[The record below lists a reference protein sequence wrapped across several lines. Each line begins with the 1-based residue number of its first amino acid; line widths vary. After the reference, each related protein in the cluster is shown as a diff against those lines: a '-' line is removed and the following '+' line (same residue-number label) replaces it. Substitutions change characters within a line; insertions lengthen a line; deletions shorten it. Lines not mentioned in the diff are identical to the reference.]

1 MASSYSQSDRR
12 TELFISG
19 LKNAHALEK
28 QAISIMT
35 PQVARLEH
43 YPEMRDRLQAHI
55 EETRGQIA
63 RLDQLLERMGTSSSM
78 IKDMGLSM
86 AGGMAAIGHSA
97 ASDEVLKNSF
107 ANMAFENFEI
117 ASYKSLITMSEA
129 LSIPDAGSLLTQT
142 LQEEQSMARFIDDN
156 LAMVTRRYMELYAE
170 EGAMEAKV

>member
-1 MASSYSQSDRR
+1 MATSASESDRGR
-12 TELFISG
+12 SLYVTG

-35 PQVARLEH
+35 PQVARLDH

-55 EETRGQIA
+55 DETRGQIA
-63 RLDQLLERMGTSSSM
+63 RLDQLLSQVGTSPSM

-86 AGGMAAIGHSA
+86 TGGIAAIAHSA
-97 ASDEVLKNSF
+97 AGDEVLKNSF

-117 ASYKSLITMSEA
+117 ASYKSLIAMSEA
-129 LSIPDAGSLLTQT
+129 LSMTDARGLLVQT
-142 LQEEQSMARFIDDN
+142 LQEEQSMAQFIDDN
-156 LAMVTRRYMELYAE
+156 LATITQRYMKIYAA

>member
-1 MASSYSQSDRR
+1 MASGYSDSDRR
-12 TELFISG
+12 TELFVTG

-43 YPEMRDRLQAHI
+43 YPEMRDRLQSHI

-63 RLDQLLERMGTSSSM
+63 RIDQLLERMGTSSSM

-129 LSIPDAGSLLTQT
+129 LSNADASSLLGQT
-142 LQEEQSMARFIDDN
+142 LQEEQNMARFIDEN
-156 LAMVTRRYMELYAE
+156 LPTITQRYMELYAE